1 MNIENIKRANE
12 MQNRI
17 KELQES
23 EIQKGDISMEVMR
36 EVKMKAEKLQIGDRI
51 RIDLQG
57 EKHTATAIRDE
68 GDGMLFLLDEYLDEA
83 RQMNSRNSTDGGYDE
98 SKMRKFL
105 RELTEA
111 FPEKLR
117 KRMAAFENGDLL
129 RLLTITEM
137 CGVDKNFNRC
147 EGQIEWM
154 KDNRRRIACR
164 KGKEYECGWTSTV
177 VSGASFALVDGAGLA
192 NCNHASL
199 PLGVRPAF
207 KILYP

>member
-1 MNIENIKRANE
+1 MRVNREV
-12 MQNRI
+12 RI
-17 KELQES
+17 KTKH
-23 EIQKGDISMEVMR
+23 IKV
-36 EVKMKAEKLQIGDRI
+36 GDRI
-51 RIDLQG
+51 RVKLP
-57 EKHTATAIRDE
+57 KKCHMATAIREE
-68 GDGMLFLLDEYLDEA
+68 GDGMLFLFDEYLDEA
-83 RQMNSRNSTDGGYDE
+83 HQMNSRNSTDGGYDASE
-98 SKMRKFL
+98 MRKFL

-137 CGVDKNFNRC
+137 CGVDENFNRC

-154 KDNRRRIACR
+154 KDRRRRIACR
-164 KGKEYECGWTSTV
+164 KGEECECGWTSTV
-177 VSGASFALVDGAGLA
+177 VSGASFAYVDGDGYAHCYG
-192 NCNHASL
+192 ASH

>member
-1 MNIENIKRANE
+1 

-68 GDGMLFLLDEYLDEA
+68 GDGMLFLLDECLDEA
-83 RQMNSRNSTDGGYDE
+83 HSMNGSDNTDGGYDASE
-98 SKMRKFL
+98 MRKFL

-111 FPEKLR
+111 FPEMLR

-137 CGVDKNFNRC
+137 CGVDKNFKSC

-154 KDNRRRIACR
+154 KDSRRRIVRR
-164 KGKEYECGWTSTV
+164 KGEECESVWTSTV
-177 VSGASFALVDGAGLA
+177 VSGACFAYVGSYGLA
-192 NCNHASL
+192 DCNYASL